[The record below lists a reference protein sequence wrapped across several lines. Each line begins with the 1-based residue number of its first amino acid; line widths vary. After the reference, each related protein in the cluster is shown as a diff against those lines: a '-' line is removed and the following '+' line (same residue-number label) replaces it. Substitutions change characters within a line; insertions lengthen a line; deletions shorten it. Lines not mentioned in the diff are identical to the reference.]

1 MKALGFWVVLCHKA
15 FLKSKYVVSF
25 SLPLSCLI
33 DHLSFPEK
41 LIGDVKHNLPFI
53 NPHWLADQ
61 TASVQIFP
69 NFILIT
75 GSNLSWFKG
84 YMGTY
89 AIFLFIL

>member
-1 MKALGFWVVLCHKA
+1 MKLLGIWMVLCHKA
-15 FLKSKYVVSF
+15 FLKSKYAVPF
-25 SLPLSCLI
+25 SLPLSDLI
-33 DHLSFPEK
+33 DHISFPEK

-53 NPHWLADQ
+53 NLHWFADQ
-61 TASVQIFP
+61 TISVQIFP

-84 YMGTY
+84 YMSTY